1 MVRDSYSLEITST
14 SEKETSRIARDFA
27 NLLKGGDVVALIGE
41 LGSGKTFFV
50 KKIAEEHGFDGYV
63 SSPTFTILN
72 IYEASTYL
80 YHFDFYRLKNIEEIE
95 KIGFSDL
102 LMEEGIFFIE
112 WPEKAE
118 ELLPEEYF
126 KVRIDIINAT
136 YRNLSIKKIAKSED
150 EKCQN

>member
-1 MVRDSYSLEITST
+1 MAHDSYFQEFISA
-14 SEKETSRIARDFA
+14 SEKETSRIAKDFA
-27 NLLKGGDVVALIGE
+27 DILQMGDIVALKGE

-50 KKIAEEHGFDGYV
+50 KKVVAELGFEGYV

-95 KIGFSDL
+95 KIGFFDL

-112 WPEKAE
+112 WPEKVE
-118 ELLPEEYF
+118 KLLPNEYF
-126 KVRIDIINAT
+126 EIRIDILNGTHRKI
-136 YRNLSIKKIAKSED
+136 SIKKITSNGD
-150 EKCQN
+150 VICQN

>member
-1 MVRDSYSLEITST
+1 MARDSYS
-14 SEKETSRIARDFA
+14 SERISASEEETSLIAKDFTDQM
-27 NLLKGGDVVALIGE
+27 KIGDVVALIGE

-50 KKIAEEHGFDGYV
+50 KKIAEELGFDGYV
-63 SSPTFTILN
+63 SSPTFTILY

-80 YHFDFYRLKNIEEIE
+80 YHFDFYRLKNVEEIE

-118 ELLPEEYF
+118 ELLPKEYF
-126 KVRIDIINAT
+126 EVRIDIVNAT
-136 YRNLSIKKIAKSED
+136 KRKISIKQIANKRM
-150 EKCQN
+150 

>member
-1 MVRDSYSLEITST
+1 MARDSYS
-14 SEKETSRIARDFA
+14 SEFISVSEENTSRIAKDFA
-27 NLLKGGDVVALIGE
+27 DQLKIGDVVTLKGG

-50 KKIAEEHGFDGYV
+50 KEIAEELGFDGYV

-72 IYEASTYL
+72 IYEAPTYL
-80 YHFDFYRLKNIEEIE
+80 YHFDFYRLKNVEEIE

-126 KVRIDIINAT
+126 EVRIDIVNAT
-136 YRNLSIKKIAKSED
+136 QRNLSIKKITK
-150 EKCQN
+150 KRM

>member
-1 MVRDSYSLEITST
+1 MIKDSYSQNYTSS
-14 SEKETSRIARDFA
+14 SEKDSAKIAKDFA
-27 NLLKGGDVVALIGE
+27 DILQIGDVVTLKGE

-50 KKIAEEHGFDGYV
+50 KKVVEELGFTGYV

-95 KIGFSDL
+95 KIGFWDL
-102 LMEEGIFFIE
+102 LREEGIFFIE

-118 ELLPEEYF
+118 ELLPDKYF
-126 KVRIDIINAT
+126 EIRIDIINGT
-136 YRNLSIKKIAKSED
+136 HRKINIKKITGNED
-150 EKCQN
+150 ALCRN

>member
-1 MVRDSYSLEITST
+1 MARDSYS
-14 SEKETSRIARDFA
+14 SERISASEEETSLIAKDFTDQ
-27 NLLKGGDVVALIGE
+27 LKIGDVVALIGE

-50 KKIAEEHGFDGYV
+50 KKIAEELGFDGYV

-80 YHFDFYRLKNIEEIE
+80 YHFDFYRLKNVEEIE

-118 ELLPEEYF
+118 ELLPKEYF
-126 KVRIDIINAT
+126 EVRIDIVNAT
-136 YRNLSIKKIAKSED
+136 KRKISIKQIANKRM
-150 EKCQN
+150 

>member
-1 MVRDSYSLEITST
+1 MARDSYSSEFIST
-14 SEKETSRIARDFA
+14 SENETSRIAKDFA
-27 NLLKGGDVVALIGE
+27 DLLKIGDVVALKGE

-50 KKIAEEHGFDGYV
+50 KKIAEELGFDGYV

-80 YHFDFYRLKNIEEIE
+80 YHFDFYRLKNVEEIE
-95 KIGFSDL
+95 KIGFCDL

-118 ELLPEEYF
+118 GLLPEEYF
-126 KVRIDIINAT
+126 EVRIDIVNAT
-136 YRNLSIKKIAKSED
+136 HRNLSIKKIAGNKEV
-150 EKCQN
+150 KCQN

>member
-1 MVRDSYSLEITST
+1 MAGDSYSEELIST
-14 SEKETSRIARDFA
+14 SEEETSRFAKDFA
-27 NLLKGGDVVALIGE
+27 DLLKSGDVVALIGE

-50 KKIAEEHGFDGYV
+50 KKIAEELGFDGYV

-72 IYEASTYL
+72 IYEASTYI
-80 YHFDFYRLKNIEEIE
+80 YHFDFYRLKNCEEIE

-112 WPEKAE
+112 WPEKAA

-126 KVRIDIINAT
+126 EVRIDIINAT
-136 YRNLSIKKIAKSED
+136 RRNFSIKKIAKSED
-150 EKCQN
+150 STCQN

>member
-1 MVRDSYSLEITST
+1 MAQDSYS
-14 SEKETSRIARDFA
+14 SELISASEEETSRIAKDFA
-27 NLLKGGDVVALIGE
+27 DQLKIGDVVALKGE

-50 KKIAEEHGFDGYV
+50 KKIAEELGFDGYV

-80 YHFDFYRLKNIEEIE
+80 YHFDFYRLKNIDEIE

-102 LMEEGIFFIE
+102 LMERGIFFIE

-118 ELLPEEYF
+118 ELLHEEYF
-126 KVRIDIINAT
+126 EVRFDIVNAKQ
-136 YRNLSIKKIAKSED
+136 RNLSIKKITK
-150 EKCQN
+150 KRM

>member
-1 MVRDSYSLEITST
+1 MAQDSYS
-14 SEKETSRIARDFA
+14 SELISASEEDTSRIAKDFA
-27 NLLKGGDVVALIGE
+27 DQLKIGDVVTLKGG

-50 KKIAEEHGFDGYV
+50 KEIAEELGFDGYV

-72 IYEASTYL
+72 IYETSTYL
-80 YHFDFYRLKNIEEIE
+80 YHFDFYRLKNVEEIE

-126 KVRIDIINAT
+126 EVRIDIVNAT
-136 YRNLSIKKIAKSED
+136 QRNLSIKKIAK
-150 EKCQN
+150 KRM

>member
-1 MVRDSYSLEITST
+1 MAGDSYS
-14 SEKETSRIARDFA
+14 SEFISASEEVTSRIAKDFA
-27 NLLKGGDVVALIGE
+27 DQLKIGDVVALKGE

-50 KKIAEEHGFDGYV
+50 KKIAEELGFEGYI

-80 YHFDFYRLKNIEEIE
+80 YHFDFYRLKDVEEIE

-118 ELLPEEYF
+118 ELLPDEYF
-126 KVRIDIINAT
+126 EVRIDIVNAT
-136 YRNLSIKKIAKSED
+136 QRNISIKKIANKRM
-150 EKCQN
+150 

>member
-1 MVRDSYSLEITST
+1 MIKDSYSQNYTSS
-14 SEKETSRIARDFA
+14 SEKDSAKIAKDFA
-27 NLLKGGDVVALIGE
+27 DILQIGDVVALKGE

-50 KKIAEEHGFDGYV
+50 KKIVEELGFDGYV

-80 YHFDFYRLKNIEEIE
+80 YHFDFYRLKNTEEIE

-102 LMEEGIFFIE
+102 LVEDGIFFIE

-118 ELLPEEYF
+118 ALMPDKYF
-126 KVRIDIINAT
+126 EIRIDIINGT
-136 YRNLSIKKIAKSED
+136 HRKISIKKITGNED
-150 EKCQN
+150 ALCRN

>member
-1 MVRDSYSLEITST
+1 MAGDSYS
-14 SEKETSRIARDFA
+14 SEFISASEEVTSRIAKDFA
-27 NLLKGGDVVALIGE
+27 DQLMIGDVVALKGE

-50 KKIAEEHGFDGYV
+50 KKIAEELGFEGYI

-80 YHFDFYRLKNIEEIE
+80 YHFDFYRLKDVEEIE

-118 ELLPEEYF
+118 ELLPDEYF
-126 KVRIDIINAT
+126 EVRIDIVNAT
-136 YRNLSIKKIAKSED
+136 QRNISIKKIANKRM
-150 EKCQN
+150 

>member
-50 KKIAEEHGFDGYV
+50 KKIAEELGFDGYV

-102 LMEEGIFFIE
+102 LM
-112 WPEKAE
+112 
-118 ELLPEEYF
+118 
-126 KVRIDIINAT
+126 
-136 YRNLSIKKIAKSED
+136 
-150 EKCQN
+150 

>member
-1 MVRDSYSLEITST
+1 MARDSYS
-14 SEKETSRIARDFA
+14 SEFISASEEETSRIAKDFA
-27 NLLKGGDVVALIGE
+27 DQLKIGDVVALKGE

-50 KKIAEEHGFDGYV
+50 KEIAEELGFDGYV

-80 YHFDFYRLKNIEEIE
+80 YHFDFYRLKNVDEIE

-126 KVRIDIINAT
+126 EVRIDIVNAT
-136 YRNLSIKKIAKSED
+136 QRKISIKKIANKRM
-150 EKCQN
+150 

>member
-1 MVRDSYSLEITST
+1 MSRDSYS
-14 SEKETSRIARDFA
+14 SEHVSASEEETSRIAKDFA
-27 NLLKGGDVVALIGE
+27 DQLKIGDVVALKGE

-50 KKIAEEHGFDGYV
+50 KKIAEELGFDGYV

-118 ELLPEEYF
+118 ELLPDEYF
-126 KVRIDIINAT
+126 EVRFDIVNAT
-136 YRNLSIKKIAKSED
+136 QRNLSIKKI
-150 EKCQN
+150 EKKRT